1 MEEKLTLRKDL
12 KDVKGKIVTD
22 EDGKKFVVLEDA
34 NGVEQYRRAVSEPKV
49 TWYNKFFQKDPA
61 QRDLKEIE
69 AAYRIAN
76 AGGAMV
82 KPSDYR
88 SSYVDMKVNELKAQG
103 LTHEQV
109 NLQLAGIVDEANAAM
124 MGTFGGNWA
133 SVAQA
138 EMLSAGLTKAKYNNG
153 EPPDLHAIYN
163 AFQTTAQAKIIAEF
177 QKELSNQAKAYTL
190 TPLKNTLTGGKNDS
204 ASNKFINTAL
214 DTAFKDGIA
223 KTTDAQVKSLYQ
235 KVEGNATSVVK
246 EIATEAT
253 YDYGANASGSSAP

>member
-1 MEEKLTLRKDL
+1 
-12 KDVKGKIVTD
+12 
-22 EDGKKFVVLEDA
+22 
-34 NGVEQYRRAVSEPKV
+34 
-49 TWYNKFFQKDPA
+49 
-61 QRDLKEIE
+61 
-69 AAYRIAN
+69 
-76 AGGAMV
+76 
-82 KPSDYR
+82 
-88 SSYVDMKVNELKAQG
+88 
-103 LTHEQV
+103 
-109 NLQLAGIVDEANAAM
+109 VDEANAAM